1 MSAMVYASKKPAS
14 APRTESGFRGF
25 FRRLSLSKKDVSPSS
40 LSSLWLPVQI
50 HLLTLHCLQ
59 QSSSQR
65 EEVAPP
71 PPYNV
76 VPSSTRPVH
85 VGERGART
93 RPTGL
98 KDRHTPPATVPI
110 APNSTTSVPLT
121 RPSQPDMTPE
131 EKEKRRTRRL
141 SKPAPPT
148 HAPPQTSSTTS
159 LNPNVYSSNSKTLG
173 SSRTSISSFF
183 HHSNSATTL
192 TATSRMNVD
201 SSGRTRPPVSGTP
214 ARNRLGGYRHHT
226 SPAPHNTAHHNAPS
240 IGHAYHYKRTRSNS
254 STDLSR
260 LHEAVSCLEAV
271 LDAYDAN
278 LVTDVRH
285 VVEQVA
291 LARDILAG
299 EDCAGSGSASTA
311 FMMKSAKASQ
321 LTVDSV
327 DLPPPP

>member
-98 KDRHTPPATVPI
+98 KDRHTPPSTVPI
-110 APNSTTSVPLT
+110 SPNSNTSAPLT
-121 RPSQPDMTPE
+121 RLSLPDIIPE
-131 EKEKRRTRRL
+131 YTE
-141 SKPAPPT
+141 T
-148 HAPPQTSSTTS
+148 H
-159 LNPNVYSSNSKTLG
+159 
-173 SSRTSISSFF
+173 RIHRSID
-183 HHSNSATTL
+183 T
-192 TATSRMNVD
+192 
-201 SSGRTRPPVSGTP
+201 
-214 ARNRLGGYRHHT
+214 
-226 SPAPHNTAHHNAPS
+226 
-240 IGHAYHYKRTRSNS
+240 
-254 STDLSR
+254 
-260 LHEAVSCLEAV
+260 
-271 LDAYDAN
+271 
-278 LVTDVRH
+278 
-285 VVEQVA
+285 
-291 LARDILAG
+291 
-299 EDCAGSGSASTA
+299 
-311 FMMKSAKASQ
+311 
-321 LTVDSV
+321 
-327 DLPPPP
+327 